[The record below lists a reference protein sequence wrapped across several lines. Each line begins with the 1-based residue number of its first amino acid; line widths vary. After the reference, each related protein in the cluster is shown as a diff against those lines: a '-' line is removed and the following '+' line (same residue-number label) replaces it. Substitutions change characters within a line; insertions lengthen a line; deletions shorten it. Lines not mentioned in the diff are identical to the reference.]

1 MFTALQFSQLAA
13 AAWSGPAANIS
24 VSATHYVATCGNSA
38 HGFSIS
44 YHLGGAMYYGNAQ
57 CPFEAVA
64 TAVAAAAAAG
74 IPVSRHKAHRAIART
89 AAALCGLPSIRP
101 TFASRA
107 RRRCVARRFYV

>member
-1 MFTALQFSQLAA
+1 MFTPQQFSQLAA

-44 YHLGGAMYYGNAQ
+44 YHLGGAMYYGNSQ

-64 TAVAAAAAAG
+64 AAIAAAAAAG
-74 IPVSRHKAHRAIART
+74 VPVCRYRAQRALAHT
-89 AAALCGLPSIRP
+89 AAAFYGIRP
-101 TFASRA
+101 LSGFAGRA
-107 RRRCVARRFYV
+107 RRHRCARLQHA